1 MDLEV
6 GSQNGAE
13 TARKRAPRRC
23 SGFLICSVWCALPAM
38 AGLRLPCHNGSDER
52 SPAMKVLK
60 GGKLIDGTGAQPVA
74 DVAVVVRD
82 QRIAAVTT
90 RAGGDWPSDA
100 EVIDVSGLTILP
112 GLIDCH
118 DHLAM
123 HGYDLAQRWGINE
136 PQSTRTL
143 RTAKVLEETLAMGY
157 TAVRDA
163 AGLDAGFKRA
173 IDEGLIAGP
182 RLVVS
187 LCIISPIGGIGDRVS
202 PSGFSCCVPNDPLL
216 PDGVVNSL
224 TDVRPTVRR
233 IVRAGADVIK
243 CATTGGASSR
253 PGHGPLDGAF
263 NLGRAEALTDEAHAL
278 DRRVMCHALGGRGL
292 RIAIEAGVDSIEHG
306 CYLDEEPELLDMMA
320 QRGIFFV
327 PTFAVYDFHR
337 KSPLPHIRERAHH
350 LREHHIESLRRAF
363 AAGVKIAAGTDAG
376 GHGHPQN
383 AVEVECLVNAGLS
396 PLQALR
402 AATGWAAECLGLER
416 NIGTVEKGKL
426 ADLIVVAGDPLS
438 DVAVLQDPAR
448 IALVLKDGE
457 VIANRLAT

>member
-1 MDLEV
+1 
-6 GSQNGAE
+6 
-13 TARKRAPRRC
+13 
-23 SGFLICSVWCALPAM
+23 
-38 AGLRLPCHNGSDER
+38 
-52 SPAMKVLK
+52 MKVLRE
-60 GGKLIDGTGAQPVA
+60 GRLIDGTGAGPEPGITIVIS
-74 DVAVVVRD
+74 D
-82 QRIAAVTT
+82 QRIEAVTT

-100 EVIDVSGLTILP
+100 EIIDISGMTILP

-123 HGYDLAQRWGINE
+123 HGYDLARRWGIDE
-136 PQSTRTL
+136 PQSTRAL
-143 RTAKVLEETLAMGY
+143 RTAKVLQDTLAAGY

-163 AGLDAGFKRA
+163 GGLDAGFKRA

-187 LCIISPIGGIGDRVS
+187 LCIVSPIGGIGDRVS

-224 TDVRPTVRR
+224 ADVRPVVRR

-253 PGHGPLDGAF
+253 PGHGPRDGAF
-263 NLGRAEALTDEAHAL
+263 NLDEMQALTEEAHAL

-292 RIAIEAGVDSIEHG
+292 HVAIEAGVDSIEHG
-306 CYLDEEPELLDMMA
+306 CYLDGEPELLDMMA
-320 QRGIFFV
+320 ERGIFFV
-327 PTFAVYDFHR
+327 PTFAVYEYHR
-337 KSPLPHIRERAHH
+337 KSALPHVRERAHH
-350 LREHHIESLRRAF
+350 LQEHHAESLRRAF

-376 GHGHPQN
+376 GHGHPSN
-383 AVEVECLVNAGLS
+383 AMEIECLVKAGLT

-416 NIGTVEKGKL
+416 DVGTVEKGKL
-426 ADLIVVAGDPLS
+426 ADLIVVAGDPLD

-448 IALVLKDGE
+448 IALVLKGGE
-457 VIANRLAT
+457 IVANRLATAPR